1 MTFHV
6 KQKHQKINLKLKKPM
21 KKIISGIQPSGR
33 PSLGNYLGA
42 IKPQVSMQNEADV
55 TYFIADLHAI
65 TVRQNPTDL
74 KRRTFEVAA
83 WYLACGLNP
92 EKATLF
98 VQSHVPAHA
107 QLGWILNT
115 FTGMGEL
122 ERMTQFKDKSSRH
135 NQNINVG
142 LFSYPVLQAAD
153 ILLHD
158 INAVPVGEDQKQHI
172 ELTRDIAIRFNNHY
186 TQGKEGAKPVFV
198 VPETMLPKAGARVRD
213 LQHPENKMSK
223 SIDGK
228 GTIFMEED
236 INSISKKIKSAVT
249 DSYTDIRYDK
259 IQKAGISNL
268 LEIYAVTQNISIAE
282 AEKEFSAQQYGA
294 FKQAV
299 ADAVVAKIEPIQTEF
314 KNLMLDKQELSR
326 ILKQGADKANLQAER
341 TLEKVMK
348 KIGFV
353 PPSHEKL

>member
-1 MTFHV
+1 
-6 KQKHQKINLKLKKPM
+6 M

-42 IKPQVSMQNEADV
+42 IKPQVSMQNEANV

-65 TVRQNPTDL
+65 TVRQEPADL

-115 FTGMGEL
+115 FAQMGEL
-122 ERMTQFKDKSSRH
+122 ERMTQYKDKSSRH
-135 NQNINVG
+135 STNINVG
-142 LFSYPVLQAAD
+142 LFGYPVLQAAD

-158 INAVPVGEDQKQHI
+158 IDAVPVGEDQKQHI
-172 ELTRDIAIRFNNHY
+172 ELTRDIATRFNNHY
-186 TQGKEGAKPVFV
+186 TQGKEGAKPIFV
-198 VPETMLPKAGARVRD
+198 VPEAMLPKAGARVRD
-213 LQHPENKMSK
+213 LQNPENKMSK

-236 INSISKKIKSAVT
+236 LKSIAKKIKSAVT
-249 DSYTDIRYDK
+249 DSGSEVIYDK
-259 IQKAGISNL
+259 ENKAGVSNL
-268 LEIYAVTQNISIAE
+268 LEIYAVTKGITIESAVN
-282 AEKEFSAQQYGA
+282 EFSGKGYGD
-294 FKQAV
+294 FKSAV
-299 ADAVVAKIEPIQTEF
+299 ADAVVAELEPIQNRF
-314 KNLMLDKQELSR
+314 KELMKDKTELSN
-326 ILKQGADKANLQAER
+326 ILKQGADKANIQAER
-341 TLEKVMK
+341 TLAKVMK
-348 KIGFV
+348 KVGFV
-353 PPSHEKL
+353 PPVMK

>member
-1 MTFHV
+1 
-6 KQKHQKINLKLKKPM
+6 M

-65 TVRQNPTDL
+65 TVRQEPADL
-74 KRRTFEVAA
+74 RRRTFEVAA

-115 FTGMGEL
+115 FTQMGEL
-122 ERMTQFKDKSSRH
+122 ERMTQYKDKSKRH
-135 NQNINVG
+135 SSNINVG
-142 LFSYPVLQAAD
+142 LFGYPVLQAAD

-158 INAVPVGEDQKQHI
+158 IDAVPVGEDQKQHI
-172 ELTRDIAIRFNNHY
+172 EITRDIATRFNNHY
-186 TQGKEGAKPVFV
+186 TAGKEGAKPIFV
-198 VPETMLPKAGARVRD
+198 VPEAMLPKAGARVRD
-213 LQHPENKMSK
+213 LQNPESKMSK

-236 INSISKKIKSAVT
+236 LKAIAKKIKSAVT
-249 DSYTDIRYDK
+249 DSGSEVIYDK
-259 IQKAGISNL
+259 ENKAGVSNL
-268 LEIYAVTQNISIAE
+268 LEIYAVTKGMSIEDAVSDFNG
-282 AEKEFSAQQYGA
+282 KGYGD
-294 FKQAV
+294 FKGAV
-299 ADAVVAKIEPIQTEF
+299 ADAVVAELEPIQARF
-314 KNLMLDKQELSR
+314 KELMKDKTELSM
-326 ILKQGADKANLQAER
+326 ILKQGADKANIQAER
-341 TLEKVMK
+341 TLAKVMK
-348 KIGFV
+348 KVGFV
-353 PPSHEKL
+353 PPVI

>member
-1 MTFHV
+1 
-6 KQKHQKINLKLKKPM
+6 M

-65 TVRQNPTDL
+65 TVRQTPADL
-74 KRRTFEVAA
+74 RNRTFEVAA

-115 FTGMGEL
+115 FAGMGEL

-135 NQNINVG
+135 NQNVNIG

-153 ILLHD
+153 ILLYD
-158 INAVPVGEDQKQHI
+158 INAVPVGEDQRQHI

-186 TQGKEGAKPVFV
+186 MQGKEGAKPTFV
-198 VPETMLPKAGARVRD
+198 VPEAILPKAGARVRD
-213 LQHPENKMSK
+213 LQNPENKMSK
-223 SIDGK
+223 SLDGK

-236 INSISKKIKSAVT
+236 IKSIAKKIKSAVT
-249 DSYTDIRYDK
+249 DSGTDIIYNK
-259 IQKAGISNL
+259 TEKAGISNL
-268 LEIYAVTQNISIAE
+268 LEIYAVTQNISIKD
-282 AEKEFSAQQYGA
+282 AEKQFSGKQYGV

-299 ADAVVAKIEPIQTEF
+299 ADAVVSEIEPIQIEF
-314 KNLMLDKQELSR
+314 KKLMQNKDELAN
-326 ILKQGADKANLQAER
+326 ILQSGAQKANIQAER

-348 KIGFV
+348 KVGFV
-353 PPSHEKL
+353 PSYKKA